1 MKRAVFLDRDG
12 VLNSVL
18 LKEGVPHPPENV
30 EDLKVLPGVLEAL
43 SIFKK
48 LNYEIVVV
56 TNQPDVSRERVSREI
71 VDSLNISLGK
81 MLEIGHFYVC
91 PHDDLDHCSCRKPS
105 PGLLTEA
112 AKDLGIDLSTSFMIG
127 DRWRD
132 VGAGQ
137 SAGCVSYFIDYSYTE
152 KMPDQP
158 FISVKSLLE
167 AARHIERNTFD
178 AVQE

>member
-43 SIFKK
+43 FIFKK

-71 VDSLNISLGK
+71 VDSINASLGK

-91 PHDDLDHCSCRKPS
+91 PHDDLDHCTCRKPS
-105 PGLLTEA
+105 PGLLVQA
-112 AKDLGIDLSTSFMIG
+112 AKDLGIELSTSFMIG

-132 VGAGQ
+132 VDAGNN
-137 SAGCVSYFIDYSYTE
+137 AGCEQTYFINRHYDEPLPSKPYSE
-152 KMPDQP
+152 
-158 FISVKSLLE
+158 VKSLSEAVEKILE
-167 AARHIERNTFD
+167 NMR
-178 AVQE
+178 